1 MGFWKGSESIL
12 LNGSYQLRIYS
23 LHDIYKPELQK
34 ICDWLYTN
42 FSNRPRLTIA
52 VDDLLYELDTMVVV
66 YSNLEIVGTVR
77 HKHLSDT
84 IYLIDCFCVHR
95 SVRRKGIADM
105 LLSTIKEYANQR
117 DRRKAVFLK
126 EGAPLFIPQL
136 PFYSSTYVYRAIIKR
151 DTSAILSV
159 PTRLAHIL
167 VDTYCKIYPNTFL
180 IVNKETANQHWRMYR
195 AKGQFILACFQD
207 TSQRLYNKTMGWMTV
222 LLKNMWNSSIINQ
235 MVDSV
240 PMFDYVW
247 MDSRHLL
254 ESGNWERSNDWKKDG
269 AFHWYR
275 YQWINEIKTE
285 FGGIMI

>member
-1 MGFWKGSESIL
+1 
-12 LNGSYQLRIYS
+12 
-23 LHDIYKPELQK
+23 
-34 ICDWLYTN
+34 
-42 FSNRPRLTIA
+42 
-52 VDDLLYELDTMVVV
+52 
-66 YSNLEIVGTVR
+66 
-77 HKHLSDT
+77 
-84 IYLIDCFCVHR
+84 
-95 SVRRKGIADM
+95 M

-159 PTRLAHIL
+159 PTHLAHIL

-180 IVNKETANQHWRMYR
+180 ILNKETVNQHWRMYR
-195 AKGQFILACFQD
+195 AKGQCILACFQD
-207 TSQRLYNKTMGWMTV
+207 TSQRLYDKTMGWMTV

-247 MDSRHLL
+247 MDSRHLYDL
-254 ESGNWERSNDWKKDG
+254 DDCKKLDDWKKDG

-275 YQWINEIKTE
+275 YQWINEIRTE
-285 FGGIMI
+285 FGGIML